1 MKTCVICNKEMRT
14 YLCDG
19 CSQRFCLKHLD
30 EHRKHLEKEFDQ
42 IETEHDEFRQMINE
56 HKQDST
62 MHPIIDQI
70 NQWERNSID
79 RVKQTAQ
86 ECREMFLNHA
96 GSLLLDVEKKFDQL
110 TEQMKAMRQEN
121 EFNDL
126 DLNQIKQKL
135 NQMKRELLHSENL
148 CVRKHSTSF
157 INSISLCAPSG
168 KKNHEEKDF
177 HR

>member
-62 MHPIIDQI
+62 MHPII
-70 NQWERNSID
+70 E
-79 RVKQTAQ
+79 
-86 ECREMFLNHA
+86 
-96 GSLLLDVEKKFDQL
+96 
-110 TEQMKAMRQEN
+110 
-121 EFNDL
+121 
-126 DLNQIKQKL
+126 
-135 NQMKRELLHSENL
+135 
-148 CVRKHSTSF
+148 F